1 MARAQ
6 LAIAGHQLRHPTERS
21 RSQLTGDLLLAGSC
35 MSPGYPPATK
45 PTTPGDQPMNTGQ
58 YSKADPCHHLDLR
71 ADPSTV
77 PEHREPPGCDV
88 E

>member
-35 MSPGYPPATK
+35 MSPGYPASH
-45 PTTPGDQPMNTGQ
+45 Q
-58 YSKADPCHHLDLR
+58 AHH
-71 ADPSTV
+71 
-77 PEHREPPGCDV
+77 PPV
-88 E
+88 TSR